1 MCSEPKNYS
10 ETWLSLASKLEA
22 KQCICCQTTHTFGA
36 LPHVLHVR
44 RQVLGHQRDERV
56 VVLELVDQI
65 VAVEGMRTPL
75 RLTAREMNDDH
86 TPPTERLDLKT
97 PAQRLT

>member
-1 MCSEPKNYS
+1 MHL
-10 ETWLSLASKLEA
+10 LSDD
-22 KQCICCQTTHTFGA
+22 THTFGA

-65 VAVEGMRTPL
+65 VAVERMRTPL